1 MKAETISMFA
11 GLAGLAL
18 SMAATAQTSPEASS
32 CLEAVRS
39 GDYRSALVVC
49 AKALEMDPGNEE
61 LQRALQ
67 TAKAATGDG
76 GREAPMSH

>member
-1 MKAETISMFA
+1 MKTETISLLA
-11 GLAGLAL
+11 GLAGLGL
-18 SMAATAQTSPEASS
+18 SMAASAQSSPEANS

-49 AKALEMDPGNEE
+49 AKAVELDPDNEE

-67 TAKAATGDG
+67 TAKAATNG
-76 GREAPMSH
+76 G